1 MERPYV
7 GIDLHRRRSVI
18 YTMNADGEKLD
29 CVRIANDPLTL
40 LEAVGKAGADAEV
53 VIEAT
58 YASFHARGPLSSSTE
73 TMRAQL
79 GPPSRLRALIRQNDA
94 RAHRFGRFAG
104 VPGHGGCDERHP
116 ASL

>member
-53 VIEAT
+53 ERKMLINSNTTRFPFGGNGPTGECVNSRTKIPVIVVWHAT
-58 YASFHARGPLSSSTE
+58 
-73 TMRAQL
+73 
-79 GPPSRLRALIRQNDA
+79 
-94 RAHRFGRFAG
+94 
-104 VPGHGGCDERHP
+104 
-116 ASL
+116 